1 MRSLQK
7 EDKETMFSVPFGIQ
21 TKITKN
27 FGDTSQR
34 EILGNNPPS
43 LQEIAILVSFWNFPL
58 SRFLKTCLG

>member
-1 MRSLQK
+1 
-7 EDKETMFSVPFGIQ
+7 MFSVLFGIQ

-43 LQEIAILVSFWNFPL
+43 LQEIAILVSF
-58 SRFLKTCLG
+58 